1 MLGRLFEALD
11 IGSAGSDFNIVV
23 QYSVED
29 ADWMVRDFGVA
40 DVSRGARRIE
50 SNIGGRID
58 PAWVPQLME
67 SFGKR
72 GKTSGG
78 MILRF
83 SGGRESDSFWEWR
96 RPGILTVCRTPS

>member
-1 MLGRLFEALD
+1 M
-11 IGSAGSDFNIVV
+11 
-23 QYSVED
+23 
-29 ADWMVRDFGVA
+29 RDQG
-40 DVSRGARRIE
+40 
-50 SNIGGRID
+50 
-58 PAWVPQLME
+58 LM
-67 SFGKR
+67 SKGCKR

>member
-1 MLGRLFEALD
+1 MNLLSLDIRMLRSLISVADTGSVTETARRLGRSQPAISLQIQRLED
-11 IGSAGSDFNIVV
+11 IT
-23 QYSVED
+23 
-29 ADWMVRDFGVA
+29 
-40 DVSRGARRIE
+40 
-50 SNIGGRID
+50 
-58 PAWVPQLME
+58 
-67 SFGKR
+67 GKR